1 MNNAN
6 ASLPVDMCCL
16 LTRDLMVKVESYLP
30 LKERSSKLEA
40 SVEMA
45 EI

>member
-6 ASLPVDMCCL
+6 ASLPADMCCL
-16 LTRDLMVKVESYLP
+16 LARDLMVKLESYLP
-30 LKERSSKLEA
+30 LKKRSSKLEA
-40 SVEMA
+40 SDETI